1 MKTILQS
8 HLNITNLHPF
18 LKLFQSRAGKAW
30 QITEKHLSTVLT
42 GRILLLVGSKPKLG

>member
-30 QITEKHLSTVLT
+30 QMTEKHLSTALM
-42 GRILLLVGSKPKLG
+42 GRILLLTGLKHVLG